1 METTHVL
8 RQDHALLR
16 KKLTLLASALYVA
29 PEARFVIREM
39 CFSLHRML
47 QDHLERERRLIP
59 RSEFAQGVPNLDHFE
74 ADTMLR
80 AVNELL
86 LSGMRSSMPVIV
98 ARLSQV
104 IDTLT
109 VQMEEQESAL
119 FPTVDESCSQG
130 ATTLQAP
137 ISGTMSVN
145 EILHRYPQ
153 TEQVFEQLH
162 VNRLRE
168 GYDSVDELAW
178 RHGME
183 VSHILEQLRQIATAF
198 PSF

>member
-1 METTHVL
+1 METTHIL

-16 KKLTLLASALYVA
+16 KKLALLESALHVA
-29 PEARFVIREM
+29 PEARFVIRDM

-47 QDHLERERRLIP
+47 QEHLEREQPLIP
-59 RSEFAQGVPNLDHFE
+59 RGDRAQGFPNWDHFE

-86 LSGMRSSMPVIV
+86 LGGMRSSMPVIV

-104 IDTLT
+104 IDALKA
-109 VQMEEQESAL
+109 QMEEQESTL
-119 FPTVDESCSQG
+119 FSTWDESGSPG
-130 ATTLQAP
+130 VSPPQAA
-137 ISGTMSVN
+137 ISGIMSVN

-153 TEQVFEQLH
+153 TERIFEQLH

-178 RHGME
+178 RHGIE
-183 VSHILEQLRQIATAF
+183 VSQILEQLRQVATVF
-198 PSF
+198 PGF